1 MKGVDAHG
9 PRHNGGARLGKDDA
23 RAGGGGHVLRRSLR
37 SLRSV
42 IRRQDPPA
50 TECGPAKRPSG
61 GEEDGSGARAY
72 RALADAGS
80 ALADRGEPYGW
91 PPPGVMAPLPVT
103 LVVTCFGLPP

>member
-1 MKGVDAHG
+1 MSSPTAQVSTRTD
-9 PRHNGGARLGKDDA
+9 RDTTGAPGWA
-23 RAGGGGHVLRRSLR
+23 RTLL
-37 SLRSV
+37 
-42 IRRQDPPA
+42 RQDPPA

-61 GEEDGSGARAY
+61 GEEDGSGARAH